1 MLLQVRWE
9 VRGLFWAVSYA
20 PPVLPRRSLLS
31 CLPAHHHCCHACLP
45 TLPLAAAAEPAGG
58 PEGAPKGLKA
68 VAVHAWHDRLDLAE
82 VVEQSGTPSS
92 ARRRGKTPFQ

>member
-9 VRGLFWAVSYA
+9 VRGLWCTVSHA
-20 PPVLPRRSLLS
+20 PSVLPRCSLLPR
-31 CLPAHHHCCHACLP
+31 LPAHLHCCHACLP
-45 TLPLAAAAEPAGG
+45 TLPLAAGGEPAAG